1 MSVVAGITFV
11 AVLIGLILLIPRSA
25 THAAREAV
33 ARIGERPD
41 TGSVLAHRTRAQQEI
56 ARVDSA
62 LADARRAMARPVA
75 PPPVID
81 TLPPELRAERD
92 SLSAQLRLLTRA
104 MAQAVESP
112 LPPAFRAL
120 AQTPA
125 LRGNAQVRSWLDSLE
140 TVDRLREP
148 FGKLGAGDPVYFSL
162 TARVNELGRSIR
174 DAAALR
180 QSELKARLAPLQP
193 VRPSP
198 AQIEVHID
206 TMPLVATRVSAQE
219 RVAAANRAIRV
230 MRAKNAQI
238 DSALAEARELANLG
252 APPTAMLA
260 ASFVLALFVGFS
272 AAFASE
278 MKNPRIAHPREA
290 ESVAGERVL
299 AVVQPTEV
307 VERGRRQTD
316 IGAPPLIDIVS
327 ESYRT
332 LYLHLAATGASIPIV
347 TVTGD
352 TPSIVATVASN
363 LAAAAAYEARS
374 TLLVDADP
382 ASGAVASVLRITNE
396 PGLMGV
402 LRGTSRWIE
411 SIVSTTIGRDRPL
424 DVVPSGSGRMAQ
436 ATPAAVDSVRNDLTR
451 MERRYDFVV
460 ITAPTDY
467 VQLPVN
473 TIIPVQD
480 VVLCARVGA
489 TELAEL
495 RSAVRSLRGVG
506 RRLHGVV
513 LWDDDTP
520 RF

>member
-1 MSVVAGITFV
+1 
-11 AVLIGLILLIPRSA
+11 
-25 THAAREAV
+25 
-33 ARIGERPD
+33 
-41 TGSVLAHRTRAQQEI
+41 
-56 ARVDSA
+56 
-62 LADARRAMARPVA
+62 
-75 PPPVID
+75 
-81 TLPPELRAERD
+81 
-92 SLSAQLRLLTRA
+92 
-104 MAQAVESP
+104 
-112 LPPAFRAL
+112 
-120 AQTPA
+120 
-125 LRGNAQVRSWLDSLE
+125 
-140 TVDRLREP
+140 
-148 FGKLGAGDPVYFSL
+148 
-162 TARVNELGRSIR
+162 
-174 DAAALR
+174 
-180 QSELKARLAPLQP
+180 
-193 VRPSP
+193 
-198 AQIEVHID
+198 
-206 TMPLVATRVSAQE
+206 
-219 RVAAANRAIRV
+219 
-230 MRAKNAQI
+230 
-238 DSALAEARELANLG
+238 
-252 APPTAMLA
+252 
-260 ASFVLALFVGFS
+260 
-272 AAFASE
+272 
-278 MKNPRIAHPREA
+278 
-290 ESVAGERVL
+290 
-299 AVVQPTEV
+299 
-307 VERGRRQTD
+307 
-316 IGAPPLIDIVS
+316 
-327 ESYRT
+327 
-332 LYLHLAATGASIPIV
+332 V

-352 TPSIVATVASN
+352 TPSIVATVAAN

-424 DVVPSGSGRMAQ
+424 DVVPSGNGRIAQ

-480 VVLCARVGA
+480 VVLCARVGT